1 MMMPNTYAES
11 WDYCTVLWK
20 DDGWRSWHWSQ
31 RGCSAWGRQALAPSR
46 TLAIHCINQ
55 GRLHYSSTGSHF
67 KTISF
72 ESYMA
77 IYSFDSDVSDS
88 LILFC
93 MCPNSCWLGCL
104 CSSLLASFLL
114 VLDRFFRFFVFRIYL
129 SFCLNW
135 TWSALVFVAIG
146 FCSLSVDAL
155 LLLNLPHS
163 TFHQCLLFFVV
174 NMMMNLIIPP
184 SNRLAKVLISGIA
197 NWKQVNR
204 NCD

>member
-11 WDYCTVLWK
+11 WDHWTVLWK

-31 RGCSAWGRQALAPSR
+31 RGRSAWGRQALAPSR

-77 IYSFDSDVSDS
+77 IYTFDYDLSDS

-93 MCPNSCWLGCL
+93 LCPNSCWLGCL
-104 CSSLLASFLL
+104 CSYK
-114 VLDRFFRFFVFRIYL
+114 FFRFFVFRIYL
-129 SFCLNW
+129 SFCFNW

-146 FCSLSVDAL
+146 FCSLSGDAL
-155 LLLNLPHS
+155 LLLNLPRL
-163 TFHQCLLFFVV
+163 TFHQCLFFLVV
-174 NMMMNLIIPP
+174 NMMMNLIVPP
-184 SNRLAKVLISGIA
+184 SNRLAKVLI
-197 NWKQVNR
+197 
-204 NCD
+204 